1 MISNRTDS
9 AAWWRAA
16 VTYQVYPRSFA
27 DGNGDGIGDIAGIR
41 SRLPYIRDLG
51 IDAIW
56 LNPWYPS
63 PMADAGYDIADYRA
77 IDPLF
82 GTLAEAE
89 ALIAEARALGLRV
102 LLDIVPNHLS
112 SEHPWFR
119 AALAAGPG
127 THERERFLFR
137 PGRGDG
143 SQPPNDWE
151 SVFGGSAWTRIL
163 EADGKL
169 GEWYLHLFDPGQPDL
184 NWTEPDVAAEFES
197 VLRFWFDR
205 GVDGFRIDVANGLHK
220 HADLPDLGKQSGRP
234 VDEREG
240 EEDHPF
246 WDRDTVHEVYRAWR
260 RVADSYPDPRMF
272 VAEAW
277 VPTAQRLARYVRP
290 DHLHSAFNF
299 DFLLTPWRAA
309 LLRASID
316 EALIALGAVS
326 AEPTWVLSNH
336 DVVRVVSRLG
346 MTQPNERSRR
356 EVELDETAAPDL
368 DLGTRRARAAALLML
383 ALPGG
388 AYVYQGEELGLWEV
402 LDLPEA
408 VLADPIWER
417 SGHTR
422 RGRDGAR
429 VPLPWTADGGSYG
442 FGPSNGASP
451 WLPQPAAWAAMAAE
465 RQAGD
470 PASMLELYRSAL
482 RVRREHPGLGA
493 GPMHWQEAP
502 EGVLSIAREGGFLL
516 VVNVEAASVELPAH
530 REVLLASGPLEG
542 SRVPPNVAVWLQR

>member
-1 MISNRTDS
+1 MTPSRTEPV
-9 AAWWRAA
+9 AWWRDA

-27 DGNGDGIGDIAGIR
+27 DGDGDGVGDIAGIR

-51 IDAIW
+51 VDAIW

-82 GTLAEAE
+82 GSLAEAE

-102 LLDIVPNHLS
+102 VLDIVPNHTS
-112 SEHPWFR
+112 SEHPWFQ

-127 THERERFLFR
+127 SHERQRYLFR
-137 PGRGDG
+137 PGRGGG
-143 SQPPNDWE
+143 SRPPNDWE
-151 SVFGGSAWTRIL
+151 SLFGGSAWARVR
-163 EADGKL
+163 EPDGSA
-169 GEWYLHLFDPGQPDL
+169 GEWYLHLFDLAQPDL
-184 NWTEPDVAAEFES
+184 NWREPDVHAEFES

-220 HADLPDLGKQSGRP
+220 HQDLPDLGERSGRP
-234 VDEREG
+234 VDDG
-240 EEDHPF
+240 NEDHPF
-246 WDRDTVHEVYRAWR
+246 WDRDTVHEVYREWR

-277 VPTAQRLARYVRP
+277 VPTADRLARYVRP

-299 DFLLTPWRAA
+299 DFLATPWRAE

-316 EALIALGAVS
+316 EALVALAAVS

-346 MTQPNERSRR
+346 MPQPTERTWRD
-356 EVELDETAAPDL
+356 VELDKTARPDL
-368 DLGTRRARAAALLML
+368 DLGTRRARAAALVML

-402 LDLPEA
+402 LDLPDEA
-408 VLADPIWER
+408 LRDPIWER

-429 VPLPWTADGGSYG
+429 VPMPWTATDPSFG
-442 FGPSNGASP
+442 FGPSGGAQP
-451 WLPQPAAWAAMAAE
+451 WLPQPAGWAGMAVE

-470 PASMLELYRSAL
+470 PRSMLELYRAAL
-482 RVRREHPGLGA
+482 RIRREHPGLGS
-493 GPMHWQEAP
+493 GPMRWRDAP
-502 EGVLSIAREGGFLL
+502 KGVLSIEREGGFLL
-516 VVNVEAASVELPAH
+516 VANVEGASLELPTH
-530 REVLLASGPLEG
+530 RDVLLASGPLEG
-542 SRVPPNVAVWLQR
+542 GRLPSNSAVWLQT